1 VAIEGNASEQS
12 AAPAQDL
19 SAAGHGEE
27 PLSRRSTRRAQIE
40 RFVQAVRDSDVAAAD
55 EVILRLSRS
64 RRWLAPLAL
73 IVGAFVMLF
82 AGVKLLFTNW
92 RLTLIQ
98 VLPAM
103 WIWAAMFDLK
113 AHALHGKSFHVL
125 TGPIVIP
132 LVLGV
137 ALVTAASFFLNA
149 WFAYAIAGAGP
160 PSIKPAFTQAWS
172 HRRMALLSGFI
183 VGILLGLS
191 TVVVTR
197 WGRPWFGLS
206 LGAVVGL
213 MMICYVAVP
222 ARLIGMKTKYSQR
235 DKLAASAVGGIVGAV
250 VCTPPYLLGR
260 LGLIM
265 LGWSGAFF
273 IIGIILLVIGLT
285 LQAGATGAVKTV
297 KMTAKLV
304 PARVPSHPLP
314 GPDGSGH
321 PLPGPDGS
329 GHPLPGPDGSGHPL
343 PGPDGGKVPPNG

>member
-1 VAIEGNASEQS
+1 MLVSEPTVTGEGHPTVTIEGNASEPL
-12 AAPAQDL
+12 AAPAQGL
-19 SAAGHGEE
+19 PTAGHGED

-55 EVILRLSRS
+55 EIILRMSRS

-73 IVGAFVMLF
+73 GVGAFVMLF

-113 AHALHGKSFHVL
+113 AHALHGKTFHVL

-137 ALVTAASFFLNA
+137 ALITAASFYLNGV
-149 WFAYAIAGAGP
+149 FAYAIAGAGP
-160 PSIKPAFTQAWS
+160 PSIRPAFTQAWS
-172 HRRMALLSGFI
+172 HRRITLWSGFL
-183 VGILLGLS
+183 VGVLLGLS

-222 ARLIGMKTKYSQR
+222 ARLIGMKTRYSKR

-260 LGLIM
+260 LGLLM
-265 LGWSGAFF
+265 LGSSALF
-273 IIGIILLVIGLT
+273 IPGIIVLAIGLT

-304 PARVPSHPLP
+304 PTRVPSHPLP
-314 GPDGSGH
+314 GPDD
-321 PLPGPDGS
+321 PGRQSSVLRPDQ
-329 GHPLPGPDGSGHPL
+329 P
-343 PGPDGGKVPPNG
+343 